1 MVRYFLVGI
10 GGFLGAIARFWIGD
24 LVAARLGSRFPF
36 GTLLVNCSGCFALG
50 LVIAVLDG
58 RTHWNSGWRY
68 LVPIGFIG
76 AYTTFSTFEM
86 ETFGSLQE
94 GRFGVAALN
103 IIASLAVGL
112 VAVWLG
118 MTAGNMLAAP
128 QGAATSAGA
137 LVGSVAAS
145 LESAADASSAD

>member
-24 LVAARLGSRFPF
+24 LIAARLGSRFPF
-36 GTLLVNCSGCFALG
+36 ATLLVNCSGCFAIG
-50 LVIAVLDG
+50 LAIAVLAD
-58 RTHWNSGWRY
+58 RTHWNSVWRY

-86 ETFGSLQE
+86 ETLGNLQE

-103 IIASLAVGL
+103 IIASITVGL

-118 MTAGNMLAAP
+118 MTAGNMLAVP
-128 QGAATSAGA
+128 NGGATSAGT
-137 LVGSVAAS
+137 VMGGVAAC
-145 LESAADASSAD
+145 LESAADAPSAD